1 MDPQIII
8 RQIDY
13 YFSDFNLQQNKYLR
27 TFLDS
32 SENNAITIEHILKFK
47 KINFYVDGDSQKLIS
62 ILNQF
67 NNQLQY
73 CEFNAETES
82 LRRLVNKQF
91 VFDKKFLRKHSDR
104 IIYLSKLP
112 IDATIDKIQ
121 HWLSTDT
128 NRCSVYAIKRGLND
142 TILTAL
148 IAYEKK
154 DIVEELLSNKATKN
168 GWLKLK
174 IGKKSETFKC
184 KVKSYLEY
192 EKIKMKR
199 RRKCRKLRDL
209 SKELANLSISDK
221 SNDSGIVLG
230 RESNQRIVK
239 RTLLLKCSQLTND
252 LKIDDIKSC
261 FKEFNV
267 IYVYKISKDVD
278 PGSYFI
284 LFLNR
289 SSIKR
294 FIQMLDNETIN
305 INLKDTTLEL
315 NSKHF
320 NVVEVNNL
328 PSKFEL
334 YVKRVKAFFRKRNI
348 SSC

>member
-32 SENNAITIEHILKFK
+32 SENNGKQFQ
-47 KINFYVDGDSQKLIS
+47 INFYVDGDSQKLIS

-261 FKEFNV
+261 FKEFN
-267 IYVYKISKDVD
+267 ISKDVD

-348 SSC
+348 SSSIN